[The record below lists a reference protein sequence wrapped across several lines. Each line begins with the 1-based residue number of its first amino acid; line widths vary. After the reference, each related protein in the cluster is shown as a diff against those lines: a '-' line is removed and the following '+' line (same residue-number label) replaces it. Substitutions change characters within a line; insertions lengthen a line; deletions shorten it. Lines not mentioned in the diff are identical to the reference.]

1 MVKLLLSPLPSFQP
15 RRPRAIAL
23 HQGGGRYAVLGL
35 LVLLLGACGGGNKT
49 ADKIAKDTQQ
59 VQDFDNSLTFNAI
72 TLEEFDDK
80 GRLWWKVKAKQASY
94 SKDKK
99 IAQIQEPDGE
109 FFQDGKSII
118 KVKAKSGEVKQNGQ
132 TILLQG
138 EITAIDTRDGLTLK
152 GTQLEWEPRKDKLVM
167 RNKLTGTHTDMKVA
181 AQEATY
187 LSRARRVEL
196 KGEVTAMSTKPQV
209 QFKGDRL
216 LWLIQKQ
223 QVQSFA
229 GSQQPVQIVRYKDK
243 QPTDQAQSDQLNF
256 DLKTNVAT
264 LTKNAQVAFVK
275 PPMVLSSPS
284 IVWNLERQT
293 VASDQPLTVVNR
305 DQQLTL
311 TGNSGALDL
320 SKNTA
325 NLLGGITIVSQRQQL
340 NLAADA
346 GRWDLQANMAYLT
359 GNVRGTSTRN
369 AANITTDRLDLNLV
383 TQDFLA
389 DGNVVYQQ
397 ASPVLNLAGPR
408 ARGRLQDQA
417 SIVVDGGNTGGRVVT
432 EFVPG
437 Q

>member
-1 MVKLLLSPLPSFQP
+1 
-15 RRPRAIAL
+15 
-23 HQGGGRYAVLGL
+23 
-35 LVLLLGACGGGNKT
+35 
-49 ADKIAKDTQQ
+49 
-59 VQDFDNSLTFNAI
+59 
-72 TLEEFDDK
+72 
-80 GRLWWKVKAKQASY
+80 
-94 SKDKK
+94 
-99 IAQIQEPDGE
+99 
-109 FFQDGKSII
+109 
-118 KVKAKSGEVKQNGQ
+118 
-132 TILLQG
+132 
-138 EITAIDTRDGLTLK
+138 
-152 GTQLEWEPRKDKLVM
+152 M

-187 LSRARRVEL
+187 LSRARQLEL
-196 KGEVTAMSTKPQV
+196 KGGVTAVSTKPQV

-216 LWLIQKQ
+216 LWLIKKQ

-229 GSQQPVQIVRYKDK
+229 GAQQPVQIVRYKNN
-243 QPTDQAQSDQLNF
+243 QPTDQAQSEQLNF

-275 PPMVLSSPS
+275 PAMVLNSPA
-284 IVWNLERQT
+284 IVWNLEQQSVT
-293 VASDQPLTVVNR
+293 SDQPLTVVNR

-311 TGNSGALDL
+311 TGNSGTLDL

-325 NLLGGITIVSQRQQL
+325 NLLGGVTIVSQRQQL

-359 GNVRGTSTRN
+359 GNVRGASTRN

-397 ASPVLNLAGPR
+397 ANPVLNLAGPR